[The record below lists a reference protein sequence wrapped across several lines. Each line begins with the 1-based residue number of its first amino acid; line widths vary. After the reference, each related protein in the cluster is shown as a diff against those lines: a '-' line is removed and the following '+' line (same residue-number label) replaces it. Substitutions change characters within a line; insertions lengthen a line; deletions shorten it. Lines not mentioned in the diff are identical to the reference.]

1 MTSRVITLIGAGNMG
16 SSLIGG
22 LIQNGHPPDKI
33 WASDPS
39 EEKLTHLKKNFNIH
53 TSTNNQLALESAN
66 ALIFAIK
73 PQVFAEVAKS
83 LSQIIQLH
91 KPLVISVAAGIRE
104 MSIQDWLGGNI
115 AIVRV
120 MPNTPALIGCGASA
134 LYANQYVTES
144 QHELAESILRAVGT
158 IVWVQD
164 EKLMDTVTALSGC
177 GPAYFFLMME
187 ALQEAAEELGLP
199 NDIARLL
206 TLQTGLGAA
215 RMAIE
220 SGVTLTELRHS
231 VASPG
236 GSTEKALSVL
246 EENNIRNIFK
256 KALLAAKLRSEEL
269 GRG

>member
-1 MTSRVITLIGAGNMG
+1 MHNVIAFIGAGNMG

-22 LIQNGHPPDKI
+22 LIQNGYTPNQI

-39 EEKLTHLKKNFNIH
+39 EEKLRHLKTKFNIG
-53 TSTNNQLALESAN
+53 TTQNNDQAIASADVV
-66 ALIFAIK
+66 IFAVK
-73 PQVFAEVAKS
+73 PQVFAQIASALSAK
-83 LSQIIQLH
+83 IRLH
-91 KPLVISVAAGIRE
+91 HPLIMSVAAGIRE
-104 MSIQDWLGGNI
+104 ASIQHWLGGEQ

-134 LYANQYVTES
+134 LYANSFVSEA
-144 QHELAESILRAVGT
+144 QHELAESIMRAVGV
-158 IVWVQD
+158 IVWLEN
-164 EKLMDTVTALSGC
+164 EKQMDTVTALSGC

-187 ALQEAAEELGLP
+187 ALQAAAEELGLP
-199 NDIARLL
+199 SETARLL
-206 TLQTGLGAA
+206 TLETGLGAV

-220 SGVTLTELRHS
+220 SGATLTELRQR

-246 EENNIRNIFK
+246 EENNIRDIYK

-269 GRG
+269 GK